1 MKTVDYGII
10 LIQSEVTPK
19 ACEDP
24 NFYCE
29 IVDSKVQL

>member
-1 MKTVDYGII
+1 MSPVDYRII
-10 LIQSEVTPK
+10 LIQSEVTLK